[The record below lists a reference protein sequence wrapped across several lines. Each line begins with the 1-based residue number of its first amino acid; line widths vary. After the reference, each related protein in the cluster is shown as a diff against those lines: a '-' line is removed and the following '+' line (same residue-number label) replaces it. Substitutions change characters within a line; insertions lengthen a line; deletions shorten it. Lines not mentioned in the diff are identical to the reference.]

1 MKKSI
6 YRLFF
11 FLVNCINDVIK
22 VKYRCTGKAGMIM
35 RKIYKNEN
43 GQAVAPKTI
52 HFGKE
57 AFKKITNTQIRWLG
71 GAGIMI
77 NSRGTNIMIDP
88 VLEGFDMPLLYEN
101 PITPDEVASLDAYLV
116 THIDNDHFS
125 RPTCKDVLSVC
136 KSYHAPRYVAGEI
149 VKEGIPGI
157 GHDINE
163 TFNVNDIKITLTPAR
178 HNWQN
183 GSSKYNF
190 REWKEEDYCG
200 FWMETS
206 DGIIWLPGDSKL
218 LEVHLNMP
226 DPDVILFDFADN
238 DWHITLDG
246 AIKLANTYPNADLIC
261 IHWGSVDAPSMTPFN
276 GNPEDL
282 LDRVVNPERIQVL
295 APGEIYQMEK

>member
-1 MKKSI
+1 M
-6 YRLFF
+6 
-11 FLVNCINDVIK
+11 
-22 VKYRCTGKAGMIM
+22 
-35 RKIYKNEN
+35 
-43 GQAVAPKTI
+43 
-52 HFGKE
+52 
-57 AFKKITNTQIRWLG
+57 
-71 GAGIMI
+71 
-77 NSRGTNIMIDP
+77 
-88 VLEGFDMPLLYEN
+88 
-101 PITPDEVASLDAYLV
+101 
-116 THIDNDHFS
+116 
-125 RPTCKDVLSVC
+125 
-136 KSYHAPRYVAGEI
+136 